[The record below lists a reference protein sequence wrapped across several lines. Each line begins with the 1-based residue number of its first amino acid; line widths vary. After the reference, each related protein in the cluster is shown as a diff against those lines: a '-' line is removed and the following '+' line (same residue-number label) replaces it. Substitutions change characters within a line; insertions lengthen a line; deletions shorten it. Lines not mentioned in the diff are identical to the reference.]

1 MNAYGRLL
9 VVLAGLA
16 AFPTH
21 STGQSKSADYVLASI
36 AVDRNTT
43 RNIQLPKGYT
53 VSGRLID
60 SQGAALAAV
69 VVATIDE
76 SGFLGSATVS
86 ASDGAF
92 TLLVRP
98 GTHSLLARPAAV
110 AAADLSQ
117 LSRLVPLV
125 RTNVVV
131 SRNTSLGDIR
141 LSTGYIVRGRLRAAA
156 SYVYGAVAA
165 VERGTDGLAQIAST
179 AAGKTQDT
187 ISEYAVAVPAGQ
199 HDLVLGG
206 VSAYDS
212 RWKVAPLSSFVTN
225 RLQVSRDTTFDIRIP
240 TAHPISGT
248 VKDSAGSDLS
258 GFLYVHPVGVDITAD
273 PRASAVAVRNGAYL
287 CHLPVGRYEL
297 VFVPVRYQ
305 YSGRGCWTR
314 FDVTVTKGGGVEN
327 LVTQDGVLLS
337 GKVLGADKRP
347 AQVLIELTL
356 PSATPDQAGIVPI
369 LGWSDEKGLYTV
381 AVPPNTYALHVRP

>member
-1 MNAYGRLL
+1 MNAFGRLVI
-9 VVLAGLA
+9 VVAALAVS
-16 AFPTH
+16 PH
-21 STGQSKSADYVLASI
+21 PSTAQSKSADYVLPSLT
-36 AVDRNTT
+36 VDRNMT
-43 RNIQLPKGYT
+43 RNIQLPKGYA

-60 SQGAALAAV
+60 AQDAPVAAA

-76 SGFLGSATVS
+76 TGFVGSPTVS
-86 ASDGAF
+86 SSDGTFA
-92 TLLVRP
+92 LLVRP
-98 GTHSLLARPAAV
+98 GTHSLFVHPAA
-110 AAADLSQ
+110 ASAADLSQ
-117 LSRLVPLV
+117 LRRLVPLL
-125 RTNVVV
+125 RTGVVV
-131 SRNTSLGDIR
+131 LRNTSLGDLR
-141 LSTGYIVRGRLRAAA
+141 LENGYIVRGRLKAAA

-165 VERGTDGLAQIAST
+165 IGQAAQVAST
-179 AAGKTQDT
+179 GAGKTQDT

-206 VSAYDS
+206 VCAYDS

-240 TAHPISGT
+240 TAHSVSGT
-248 VKDSAGSDLS
+248 VKDTAGIALS
-258 GFLYVHPVGVDITAD
+258 GFLYVHRAGVDVTTD

-297 VFVPVRYQ
+297 VFVPVRYE
-305 YSGRGCWTR
+305 YSGRACWTR

-327 LVTQDGVLLS
+327 LVAQDGVLLS

-356 PSATPDQAGIVPI
+356 PGATPDQAGIVPI
-369 LGWSDEKGLYTV
+369 PGWSDEKGLYTV